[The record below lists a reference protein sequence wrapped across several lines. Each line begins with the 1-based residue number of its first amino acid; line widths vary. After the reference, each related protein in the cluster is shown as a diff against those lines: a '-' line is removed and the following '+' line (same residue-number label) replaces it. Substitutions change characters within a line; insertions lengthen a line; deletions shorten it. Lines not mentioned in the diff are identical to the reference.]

1 MARKLSRQKPK
12 KAGSLIKNAIGIIFV
27 PLAFSVTRSFYAE
40 CIGIKALT
48 HNSRYFLFGFAAYV
62 FVYIAFFKLE
72 NLYVLGHECIHAVFV
87 WIFGGKVLSIKVR
100 KGSGSVSSTKKNIF
114 IDLAPYL
121 VPIYTILI
129 FVIYVIASSF
139 WKIDPFFR
147 YFIFCVGFSFSL
159 HVVMT
164 IDKIKIE
171 QPDFLDFGY
180 LNSLVLIYL
189 VNIILVAVCLSF
201 LFPGFVFAGFMS
213 SFLEGT
219 KEVYAVIFNRLFRL

>member
-1 MARKLSRQKPK
+1 M
-12 KAGSLIKNAIGIIFV
+12 

-40 CIGIKALT
+40 CVDINALT
-48 HNSRYFLFGFAAYV
+48 HNSRYFLFGFAAYI
-62 FVYIAFFKLE
+62 FAYIAFFKLE
-72 NLYVLGHECIHAVFV
+72 TLYILGHECIHAVFV

-100 KGSGSVSSTKKNIF
+100 KNSGSVSSTKKNIF

-129 FVIYVIASSF
+129 FVVYVIGSSF
-139 WKIDPFFR
+139 WKLSYFFR
-147 YFIFCVGFSFSL
+147 YFIFCVSFSFSF

-180 LNSLVLIYL
+180 LNSLILIYL
-189 VNIILVAVCLSF
+189 VNVILLGACLSF
-201 LFPGFVFAGFMS
+201 LFPGFAFGGFIG
-213 SFLEGT
+213 SFLEST
-219 KEVYAVIFNRLFRL
+219 KEVYAAIFDRLFRIFTV